1 MFALVVR
8 FDLKDE
14 ESAKA
19 FDALVAET
27 GIEIRAREPG
37 TLIYA
42 THSVEGEPLAR
53 VFYECYADREAFE
66 AHEVQPHVIR
76 FHKER
81 EPYTQDARVEF
92 LTVGPSKGLGSLDA

>member
-8 FDLKDE
+8 FDLKDD

-19 FDALVAET
+19 FDVLVAKT
-27 GIEIRAREPG
+27 GAEIRAREPG

-42 THSVEGEPLAR
+42 THSVEGAPLAR

-66 AHEVQPHVIR
+66 THEVQPHIIR
-76 FHKER
+76 FHEER

-92 LTVGPSKGLGSLDA
+92 LTVGPSKGLGSPDA